1 MRSKVVFILTLAA
14 LWTSSAFAQEGAPAE
29 APAEVP
35 QENPELEAEIAY
47 VEALVDYGF
56 PDLAGPVIEQTKKK
70 WPESEARFFAIEIR
84 GILALGQFDVA
95 EKKIAALP
103 DRKSAKYWAA
113 RLEMANSYFGRGKK
127 EECMK
132 IYDEFFT
139 VFQKPPKEIR
149 KFYMDACYAH
159 GQLLIGDRQFKKAA
173 ERYDALLAQLPAGSD
188 EWCNLACETAE
199 IYLRLAADASDPKQK
214 GDRDGYL
221 KAAGKIADKL
231 LWQIEKPVYFG
242 RAVSMKAHVEQ
253 MKGDID
259 KATAIID
266 EYRGQLSDIHD
277 QIVEFDP
284 EGKMGLLKQSPL
296 PECLY
301 LQAKMLWEEAQA
313 EYKKTPK
320 RNDERVKTL
329 LFGPKDK
336 GGGKRTTSKGA
347 FAMAQNVFLNYETST
362 WAPAAGD
369 LAEDIR
375 KFAKEKYK
383 ADVKTKVTEE
393 QKAKV
398 RAAQFK
404 EANAK
409 FVEQRYQEAIDAYYA
424 VLARYPEFPESVMA
438 VENIASCYL
447 DLILETED
455 EKKKEEYRMDADA
468 VEGYLAERFSGAKDK
483 VIMMA
488 GGDATVRLAAKEAQY
503 KNPAR
508 ADRLYTEFFRNYTR
522 HATAPTLAAAKA
534 MEMQKQERYEDAVK
548 FWGIIAE
555 CYTNAPVYA
564 SSLAQLSFCNGKLG
578 DKKAEIAYITK
589 YLDVETVKI
598 RKLQAQFQLA
608 QMYQKDGMS
617 ILGNAATNEVAGA
630 TNAVEAAA
638 AVERDEKRGTAQI
651 IRAIKTFNGFTAE
664 ADAALKDPATSKD
677 DAEKYGELKEAAM
690 FMSGVCWSRMN
701 RPEKNLK
708 MYRERGAKCYEDY
721 VAAFPDGKYAKPC
734 YVQLGTIYT
743 ALGEMAKSK
752 DALDRLSQK
761 YPDSDEA
768 KNAKPRLARNLIE
781 MGMKKEGAEIYA
793 EMLRTDGKYTAGQF
807 VNAGEALIDAKSW
820 DLANQAFEKAIRLA
834 GTNSVTTVAK
844 ARLGQ
849 AKSSW
854 KQGSLAEAREALD
867 LFLGDPKMAKMAI
880 AADANFMLVEVASD
894 QGRAEKDA
902 TMRGKYFGAA
912 IGALKKVRQYWA
924 KKPQWEQDQ
933 LDLISGDVLVSRM
946 KAEEAMGLKDEAQET
961 CGRAASTFQVF
972 LQSHGV
978 TDEHPLDKMEPGEVA
993 NLERAYAT
1001 MVPLFSRLGA
1011 EQADRVMKF
1020 GQEYL
1025 DLFPNGKARTE
1036 IANCMN
1042 KAKADLPS
1050 AAPAQPAAADGA
1062 KSEE

>member
-1 MRSKVVFILTLAA
+1 MRLKVVPVLTLAA
-14 LWTSSAFAQEGAPAE
+14 LLASVAFAQEEAPAE
-29 APAEVP
+29 APAEAAAEQV

-47 VEALVDYGF
+47 VEALVNYGF
-56 PDLAGPVIEQTKKK
+56 PDLAGPVIEETKKK
-70 WPESEARFFAIEIR
+70 WPESEVRFFAIEIR
-84 GILALGQFDVA
+84 GMLALGQFEQA

-103 DRKSAKYWAA
+103 DRKSSKYWAA
-113 RLEMANSYFGRGKK
+113 RLEVANNYFGRGQKQ
-127 EECMK
+127 ECMK

-139 VFQKPPKEIR
+139 AFPKPPADLR
-149 KFYMDACYAH
+149 KFYTEACYAY
-159 GQLLIGDRQFKKAA
+159 GQLLVGDRQFAKAA
-173 ERYDALLAQLPAGSD
+173 ERYEFLLKQLASGSD
-188 EWCNLACETAE
+188 EWCNVACETVE
-199 IYLRLAADASDPKQK
+199 IYLRLAADAADPKQK
-214 GDRDGYL
+214 KDRDGYL
-221 KAAGKIADKL
+221 VSAGKIADKL

-242 RAVSMKAHVEQ
+242 RAVSMKAHIEQ
-253 MKGDID
+253 MKGDVN

-266 EYRGQLSDIHD
+266 EYKGQLQEIHE
-277 QIVEFDP
+277 QIVQFDP

-313 EYKKTPK
+313 ESKKKPK
-320 RNDERVKTL
+320 RDDERIKGL
-329 LFGPKDK
+329 MFGPKGKD
-336 GGGKRTTSKGA
+336 GKRQGAKGA
-347 FAMAQNVFLNYETST
+347 FNMAVNVFLNYETSA

-369 LAEDIR
+369 LSEEIKSFAE
-375 KFAKEKYK
+375 KEYK
-383 ADVKTKVTEE
+383 AKIRTRVTAE
-393 QKAKV
+393 QIAKV

-404 EANAK
+404 DANAK
-409 FVEQRYQEAIDAYYA
+409 FIEQRYQEAIEAYYQ
-424 VLARYPEFPESVMA
+424 VLSRYPEFPESVMA

-488 GGDATVRLAAKEAQY
+488 GGDATIRLAAKEAQY

-508 ADRLYTEFFRNYTR
+508 ADRLYTDFFVNYTR
-522 HATAPTLAAAKA
+522 HTTAATLAAAKA
-534 MEMQKQERYEDAVK
+534 MELQRQERYEDAAK
-548 FWGIIAE
+548 YWGIIAQV
-555 CYTNAPVYA
+555 YTNASVYA
-564 SSLAQLSFCNGKLG
+564 SSLAQLSYCNGKLG
-578 DKKAEIAYITK
+578 DKKAEIDYITK
-589 YLDVETVKI
+589 YLAVETVKI
-598 RKLQAQFQLA
+598 RRLQARFQLA
-608 QMYQKDGMS
+608 QMYQRDGMG
-617 ILGNAATNEVAGA
+617 ILADAATNEVAGA
-630 TNAVEAAA
+630 TNAVEVAA
-638 AVERDEKRGTAQI
+638 AVERDERRGTAQI
-651 IRAIKTFNGFTAE
+651 VRAVKNFMGFTAE
-664 ADAALKDPATSKD
+664 VDAELKDPATSKD

-690 FMSGVCWSRMN
+690 FMVGVCWGRMN

-708 MYRERGAKCYEDY
+708 MYRERAAKAFDDY
-721 VAAFPDGKYAKPC
+721 VAAYPEGKYAKIC

-743 ALGEMAKSK
+743 ALGDMAKSK
-752 DALDRLSQK
+752 EALDRLSQK

-768 KNAKPRLARNLIE
+768 KNAKPRLAKNLIE
-781 MGMKKEGAEIYA
+781 MGMKREGAEIYA
-793 EMLRTDGKYTAGQF
+793 EMLRTDGKYTAPQF
-807 VNAGEALIDAKSW
+807 VNAGEALIDARSW

-867 LFLGDPKMAKMAI
+867 LFLADTKMARMAI

-894 QGRAEKDA
+894 QGRTEKDA

-912 IGALKKVRQYWA
+912 IGALKKVRQYWS

-946 KAEEAMGLKDEAQET
+946 KAEEAMGLKEDAKET
-961 CGRAASTFQVF
+961 CGKAAAVFQVF
-972 LQSHGV
+972 IQAHGP
-978 TDEHPLDKMEPGEVA
+978 TEERPIDKMEAGEVA
-993 NLERAYAT
+993 NLERAYGT
-1001 MVPLFSRLGA
+1001 MIPLFARLGSD
-1011 EQADRVMKF
+1011 QADRVMKF

-1042 KAKADLPS
+1042 QAKADLPS
-1050 AAPAQPAAADGA
+1050 AAAPAATAAGGV
-1062 KSEE
+1062 